1 MKEREMPSYI
11 RMPFPL
17 TPLMSLFSALGSI
30 RFDLDVA
37 LLLLMKVRF
46 ALLPDAV
53 TQVAVKASSWLRPST
68 TSSSCTSSATRTTE
82 FRRFT
87 DDTYIQP
94 DMRMNEQ
101 GTGRWIFRSC
111 IDRAKAS
118 CVEQFRSCTAIAV
131 ARLMATGCST
141 HGRQAR
147 CPRSRSFSTA
157 GEPEMRH
164 QRGGHISERQVLVKG
179 RSRSPAAGQRAP
191 SRAIG
196 T

>member
-17 TPLMSLFSALGSI
+17 TPLASLFSALASI

-46 ALLPDAV
+46 ALLPDTV

-68 TSSSCTSSATRTTE
+68 ASSS
-82 FRRFT
+82 
-87 DDTYIQP
+87 P
-94 DMRMNEQ
+94 
-101 GTGRWIFRSC
+101 
-111 IDRAKAS
+111 
-118 CVEQFRSCTAIAV
+118 CTAIAV
-131 ARLMATGCST
+131 ARLMTTGCST

-147 CPRSRSFSTA
+147 HPRSRSFFAA
-157 GEPEMRH
+157 GEPEMQH
-164 QRGGHISERQVLVKG
+164 QRGGHISERQVLMNE

-191 SRAIG
+191 SRAIEPA
-196 T
+196 